1 MMAHRSLLFALA
13 LPLTLGFAALGVSA
27 GQAPAEETLAA
38 PVLRA
43 HVTVNSDVVL
53 IGDVIENAGVAAKI
67 AIYRAPDLG
76 TTGALPTAKLLSAL
90 RAHRVIGVDT
100 RDIREVMVTRGART
114 LESQEIEN
122 EVLRALARNN
132 GRADAANFNLK
143 FDRDPQTMQ
152 LDPSHVGAM
161 EPVAVRHDP
170 RSGRFEVSFE
180 IADETG
186 LAPTKLRF
194 TGTAIETVETA
205 VLLRGLERNE
215 VVKASDVVLERR
227 PKAEVGGDV
236 LGRDGVIGMQARRS
250 LRAGQPLRG
259 ADLGKPDLVQRDQGV
274 TLTYETTGI
283 YLTVRG
289 KAMEN
294 GAEGDVVN
302 VVNLQSKRTVSG
314 IVIGRGQVSI
324 SAAQPRVVAA
334 SAQVAETVS
343 AAAPA
348 ARQPE

>member
-1 MMAHRSLLFALA
+1 MMAHRSLFLALA

-43 HVTVNSDVVL
+43 NVTVNSDLVL

-67 AIYRAPDLG
+67 AIFRAPDLG

-100 RDIREVMVTRGART
+100 RDIREVMVTRGARK
-114 LESQEIEN
+114 LDGQEIEN
-122 EVLRALARNN
+122 EVLRALARNA
-132 GRADAANFNLK
+132 GRSDAANFNLK

-152 LDPSHVGAM
+152 LDPSNVGAM
-161 EPVAVRHDP
+161 EPVAVRHDA

-194 TGTAIETVETA
+194 TGTAIETVEAA
-205 VLLRGLERNE
+205 VLVRGLERNE
-215 VVKASDVVLERR
+215 VVKASDVVVERR
-227 PKAEVGGDV
+227 PKAEVGDV

-259 ADLGKPDLVQRDQGV
+259 PDLGKPDLVQRDQGV
-274 TLTYETTGI
+274 TLTYEATGI

-324 SAAQPRVVAA
+324 SAAQPRIVAA
-334 SAQVAETVS
+334 SAQLAEPVP
-343 AAAPA
+343 AAAPV

>member
-1 MMAHRSLLFALA
+1 MMAHRSLFLALA

-43 HVTVNSDVVL
+43 NVTVNSDLVL

-67 AIYRAPDLG
+67 AIFRAPDLG

-100 RDIREVMVTRGART
+100 RDIREVMVTRVART
-114 LESQEIEN
+114 AGRPGDRERSAARAGAQQRPQRRCELQPEIRSRSADHAARS
-122 EVLRALARNN
+122 VQCRRDGAGRGAARCAQRPVRGQLR
-132 GRADAANFNLK
+132 
-143 FDRDPQTMQ
+143 DRRRDRP
-152 LDPSHVGAM
+152 
-161 EPVAVRHDP
+161 
-170 RSGRFEVSFE
+170 
-180 IADETG
+180 
-186 LAPTKLRF
+186 APTKLRF
-194 TGTAIETVETA
+194 TGTAIETVEAA
-205 VLLRGLERNE
+205 VLVRGLERNE
-215 VVKASDVVLERR
+215 VVKASDVVVERR
-227 PKAEVGGDV
+227 PKAEVGDV

-250 LRAGQPLRG
+250 LRAGQPLRS

-274 TLTYETTGI
+274 TLTYEATGI

-324 SAAQPRVVAA
+324 SAAQPRIVAA
-334 SAQVAETVS
+334 SAQLAEPVP
-343 AAAPA
+343 AAAPV